1 MSFFETL
8 KSSFKNV
15 FSSKMRTFLTT
26 LGIIIGIASVITIT
40 SIGSGMSKSMEDSFS
55 KLGVGKLTISLS
67 SSARS
72 LSSYKLTMDD
82 LEVLR
87 QSENVKYITPTYSGR
102 SMFTIK
108 LLDPA
113 EKKTASVTGVT
124 ADNYYID
131 EPTLLYGRYIVEAD
145 VMSENKVVVI
155 TDTTAEKVFG
165 YCNNNVV
172 GQKVS
177 IKTGLGTKKYTV
189 IGIIENANAE
199 QETTYSAEFPESIV
213 MPITTLMSLYG
224 EKYVSGYT
232 VIVTDPDNID
242 AIGEELVGL
251 LEEAH
256 NNVGKEVYYAQNA
269 MSMMD
274 TINET
279 LSLVTTFISFVAGIS
294 LLVGGIGVMNIMM
307 VTVTER
313 TREIGIRKSIGARNS
328 DIRKL
333 FLFEAIILTTLGGV
347 LGIFFGFLGGNIV
360 GKLVDI
366 TPYVSMSSV
375 LGAFGISTII
385 GIVFGVSPANKA
397 AKLDPIEALR
407 FE

>member
-1 MSFFETL
+1 MSFMETL

-72 LSSYKLTMDD
+72 LSSYKLTMED
-82 LEVLR
+82 LDVLR
-87 QSENVKYITPTYSGR
+87 QSENVKYITPTYNGR
-102 SMFTIK
+102 SNFTIK
-108 LLDPA
+108 LLNPA
-113 EKKTASVTGVT
+113 EKKNASITGVT

-131 EPTLLYGRYIVEAD
+131 EPTLLYGRYIAEAD
-145 VMSENKVVVI
+145 VMSENKVAVI

-172 GQKVS
+172 GQKISV
-177 IKTGLGTKKYTV
+177 KTGLGTKKYTV
-189 IGIIENANAE
+189 IGIIENPNAE

-232 VIVTDPDNID
+232 VIVTEPDNID
-242 AIGEELVGL
+242 EIGEELISL
-251 LEEAH
+251 LEQAH
-256 NNVGKEVYYAQNA
+256 NNAGKEAYYAQNA

-279 LSLVTTFISFVAGIS
+279 LNLVTTFIAFVAGIS

-333 FLFEAIILTTLGGV
+333 FLFEAIILTGLGGI
-347 LGIFFGFLGGNIV
+347 LGILFGFLGGKVV
-360 GKLVDI
+360 GKIVDI

-375 LGAFGISTII
+375 LGAFGISTVI